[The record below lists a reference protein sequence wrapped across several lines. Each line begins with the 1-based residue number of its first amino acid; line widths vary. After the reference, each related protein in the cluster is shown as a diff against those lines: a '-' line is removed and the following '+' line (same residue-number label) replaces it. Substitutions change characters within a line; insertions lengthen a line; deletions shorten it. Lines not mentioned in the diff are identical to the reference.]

1 MPDSTPAAPVLSA
14 GVATAEERPIV
25 TTTAAARAEALA
37 GRPLETA
44 RVRLDSVDLLRGIV
58 MVIMALDHVRDFF
71 HHDALLFDPT
81 NLSRTNTALFLTR
94 WVTHF
99 CAPVFVFL
107 AGTGAFLSTQRGKT
121 KAELSRFLLTRGLWL
136 VVLELTV
143 VRLGWTFNLDY
154 TFNVGQVIWAIGWSM
169 VALSVLIYLPLWAIT
184 AFGVGMIALHNAFDP
199 FRAQSVGALSGVW
212 ATFHTGELTETYGG
226 IRFFP
231 MYPLIPWIGVMAVG
245 YSFGHIFTLERE
257 RRKKILLYLGLGL
270 TLLFVALRATNLY
283 GDPRPWSQQGNAL
296 WTFFSFINCQKYPPS
311 LLFLLMTLGPA
322 IASLALL
329 ERVNLKP
336 SALARPFII
345 FGRVPL
351 FYYVIHLFVIH
362 ALAVVFAF
370 IKYGSAIQEAF
381 QTGRPPVDYGYNLPV
396 VYLVWIGVVI
406 ALYPVCRWFAN
417 VKRRRKDAW
426 LSYI

>member
-1 MPDSTPAAPVLSA
+1 MPTQPAAPVLSA
-14 GVATAEERPIV
+14 GVATAGEHSVLVSARAQAIIGEPV
-25 TTTAAARAEALA
+25 TT
-37 GRPLETA
+37 GRS
-44 RVRLDSVDLLRGIV
+44 RLDSVDLLRGIV
-58 MVIMALDHVRDFF
+58 MVVMALDHVRDFF

-81 NLSRTNTALFLTR
+81 NLSKTNTALFLTR

-107 AGTGAFLSTQRGKT
+107 AGTGAFLSTRRGKT
-121 KAELSRFLLTRGLWL
+121 RAELSRFLLTRGLWL
-136 VVLELTV
+136 VLLELTI
-143 VRLGWTFNLDY
+143 VRLGWTFDLNY

-169 VALSVLIYLPLWAIT
+169 VALSVLIYLPLWAIAT
-184 AFGVGMIALHNAFDP
+184 FGVTMIAVHNAFDP
-199 FRAQSVGALSGVW
+199 FKAQSAGALSGVW
-212 ATFHTGELTETYGG
+212 ATFHSGELTETYGG

-231 MYPLIPWIGVMAVG
+231 MYPLIPWIGVMATG

-257 RRKKILLYLGLGL
+257 KRKKVLLYLGLSL
-270 TLLFVALRATNLY
+270 TLCFVVLRATNLY
-283 GDPRPWSQQGNAL
+283 GDPRPWSMQGNAL

-311 LLFLLMTLGPA
+311 LLYLLMTLGPA
-322 IASLALL
+322 ITSLAFL

-336 SALARPFII
+336 SALAQPFII

-351 FYYVIHLFVIH
+351 FYYVLHLFIIH
-362 ALAVVFAF
+362 GLAVLFAV
-370 IKYGSAIQEAF
+370 IKYGSAVSEAF
-381 QTGRPPVDYGYNLPV
+381 QTGRLPDDYGYNLGI

>member
-1 MPDSTPAAPVLSA
+1 MPDSTPVATVLSA
-14 GVATAEERPIV
+14 GVAAVEERAAVID
-25 TTTAAARAEALA
+25 TGAAATREPVVA
-37 GRPLETA
+37 A
-44 RVRLDSVDLLRGIV
+44 RSRLDSVDLLRGIV

-81 NLSRTNTALFLTR
+81 DLTKTNAALFLTR

-107 AGTGAFLSTQRGKT
+107 AGTGAFLSTMRGKT
-121 KAELSRFLLTRGLWL
+121 RGELSRFLLTRGLWL
-136 VVLELTV
+136 VLLELTV
-143 VRLGWTFNLDY
+143 VRLGWTFDLNY

-184 AFGVGMIALHNAFDP
+184 MFGVFMIAVHNAFDP
-199 FRAQSVGALSGVW
+199 FRAASAGALSGVW

-231 MYPLIPWIGVMAVG
+231 MYPLIPWIGVMAAG
-245 YSFGHIFTLERE
+245 YSFGQIFKLEAE
-257 RRKKILLYLGLGL
+257 KRRRVLLCLGLAL
-270 TLLFVALRATNLY
+270 TLLFVVIRAENLY
-283 GDPRPWSQQGNAL
+283 GDPRPWRGQENPL

-322 IASLALL
+322 IASLAFF

-336 SALARPFII
+336 RAWARAFIV

-351 FYYVIHLFVIH
+351 FYYVLHLFVIH
-362 ALAVVFAF
+362 GLAVAVAF
-370 IKYGSAIQEAF
+370 IQYGPKLREAF
-381 QTGRPPVDYGYNLPV
+381 QTGRPPEDYGYALPV
-396 VYLVWIGVVI
+396 VYLVWVGII
-406 ALYPVCRWFAN
+406 LALYPICRWFAN
-417 VKRRRKDAW
+417 VKRRRKEAW

>member
-1 MPDSTPAAPVLSA
+1 MPDSAPIAPVLSA
-14 GVATAEERPIV
+14 GVAAVEERAAVIDVRDEARVAVPPV
-25 TTTAAARAEALA
+25 VAAR
-37 GRPLETA
+37 T
-44 RVRLDSVDLLRGIV
+44 RLDSVDLLRGLV

-81 NLSRTNTALFLTR
+81 DLSRTNGALFLTR

-107 AGTGAFLSTQRGKT
+107 AGTGAFLSTMRGKT
-121 KAELSRFLLTRGLWL
+121 KGELSRFLLTRGLWL
-136 VVLELTV
+136 VLLELTV

-184 AFGVGMIALHNAFDP
+184 MFGVFMIAVHNAFDP
-199 FRAQSVGALSGVW
+199 FKAATAGAMSGVW
-212 ATFHTGELTETYGG
+212 AAFHTGELTETYGG

-231 MYPLIPWIGVMAVG
+231 MYPLIPWIGVMATG
-245 YSFGHIFTLERE
+245 YSFGQIFRLEAE
-257 RRKKILLYLGLGL
+257 KRRRVLLYLGLAL
-270 TLLFVALRATNLY
+270 TLLFVLIRATNLY
-283 GDPRPWSQQGNAL
+283 GDPRPWSVQGNAL

-322 IASLALL
+322 IASLAFF

-336 SALARPFII
+336 SALAAPFVV

-351 FYYVIHLFVIH
+351 FYYVLHLFVIH
-362 ALAVVFAF
+362 GLAVGFAF
-370 IKYGSAIQEAF
+370 IKYGSKLQDAF
-381 QTGRPPVDYGYNLPV
+381 QTGRPPEDYGYSLPI
-396 VYLVWIGVVI
+396 VYLVWIGI
-406 ALYPVCRWFAN
+406 ILALYPICRWFAG
-417 VKRRRKDAW
+417 VKRRRKEAW